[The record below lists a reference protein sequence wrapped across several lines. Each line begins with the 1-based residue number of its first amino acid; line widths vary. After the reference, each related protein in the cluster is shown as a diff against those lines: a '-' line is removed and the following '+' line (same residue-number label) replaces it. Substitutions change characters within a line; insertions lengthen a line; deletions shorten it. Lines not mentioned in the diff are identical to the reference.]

1 MAGFAKVI
9 LNRPG
14 VGDVLTSSE
23 VQGALLAIAS
33 AAAATARSRAPVKS
47 GRYRDSIDARVVP
60 GRSRRAA
67 AEVAADVPYATIIE
81 SRLRVLGGS
90 L

>member
-1 MAGFAKVI
+1 MGFTKVT

-23 VQGALLAIAS
+23 VQGALLAIAT
-33 AAAATARSRAPVKS
+33 AAAATARSRAPVAT
-47 GRYRDSIDARVVP
+47 GAYRDSIEARIVP
-60 GRSRRAA
+60 GRTQRAA
-67 AEVAADVPYATIIE
+67 AEVIANVPYATIIE